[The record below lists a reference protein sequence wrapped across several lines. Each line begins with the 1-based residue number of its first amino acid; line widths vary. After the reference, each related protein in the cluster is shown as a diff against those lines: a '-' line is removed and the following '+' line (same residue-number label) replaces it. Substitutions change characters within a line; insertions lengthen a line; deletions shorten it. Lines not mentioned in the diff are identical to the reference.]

1 MYLVSLIVL
10 LSEYS
15 KRLRTGVSLVA
26 KNTQKM
32 LRNKVMYS
40 IYVRNHSEE
49 GTFHAV
55 EQDLDRIKNLG
66 VDVIWFM
73 PIHPIGEKA
82 RKGKLGSP
90 YANKHYRE
98 INPEYG
104 TMEDFKQLVSA
115 IHKKG
120 MKCIIDVVYNHTSPD
135 SWLVDNHP
143 EYFFKKPDGSM
154 GNRVG
159 DWSDIVDL
167 DYNQP
172 ELWDYQIESLKMWAE
187 IVDGFRCDVAP
198 LVPLDF
204 WLRAREEVGKVN
216 PDCLWLSES
225 VEPEFILYLRS
236 QGMVSLSDSE
246 IYQAFDVSYDYD
258 IHNDFKGYLTGV
270 NKLSYYA
277 NKVNMQEYIYPENY
291 VKLRYLEN
299 HDQPRAKELIPN
311 DNDLL
316 NWTAFLYFQKGMTMI
331 YAGQETEHDVRPDLF
346 NKDTVNWNTGKDISS
361 FLSALYPIKKK
372 EIVANGSYLLRAID
386 EEDILVGEYTWG
398 DQKLVSVFSMKG
410 KSAQV
415 EVNLPD
421 NAYKNLIDG
430 TEVIVKDGKLLSV
443 SKPIIIEF

>member
-1 MYLVSLIVL
+1 M
-10 LSEYS
+10 
-15 KRLRTGVSLVA
+15 A
-26 KNTQKM
+26 KKTQKV

-49 GTFHAV
+49 GTFKAV
-55 EQDLDRIKNLG
+55 EKDLDRIKQLG
-66 VDVIWFM
+66 VDIIWFM
-73 PIHPIGEKA
+73 PIHPIGVKA

-90 YANKHYRE
+90 YANEDFRK

-104 TMEDFKQLVSA
+104 TMEDFKDLVNA
-115 IHKKG
+115 IHDKG
-120 MKCIIDVVYNHTSPD
+120 MQCIIDVVYNHTSPD

-143 EYFFKKPDGSM
+143 EYFFKKTDGSM

-172 ELWDYQIESLKMWAE
+172 GLWDYQIESLKMWAE

-204 WLRAREEVGKVN
+204 WLRAREEVDKVR

-225 VEPEFILYLRS
+225 VEPEFILFLRS
-236 QGMVSLSDSE
+236 QGMISLSDSE
-246 IYQAFDVSYDYD
+246 IFQAFDVSYDYD
-258 IHNDFKGYLTGV
+258 IHNYFKGYLTGD

-277 NKVNMQEYIYPENY
+277 DKVNMQEYIYPENY

-316 NWTAFLYFQKGMTMI
+316 NWTAFLYFQKGMTLI
-331 YAGQETEHDVRPDLF
+331 YAGQETENDVRPDLF

-398 DQKLVSVFSMKG
+398 GHKLVGVFNMKG
-410 KSAQV
+410 KSV
-415 EVNLPD
+415 EIEVNLPD
-421 NAYKNLIDG
+421 NAYTNLIDG
-430 TEVIVKDGKLLSV
+430 SKVIVKDGKLLSV
-443 SKPIIIEF
+443 SKPIIIEV

>member
-1 MYLVSLIVL
+1 MA
-10 LSEYS
+10 
-15 KRLRTGVSLVA
+15 KR
-26 KNTQKM
+26 TQKV

-49 GTFHAV
+49 GTFKAV
-55 EQDLDRIKNLG
+55 EKDLDRIKQLG
-66 VDVIWFM
+66 VDIIWFM
-73 PIHPIGEKA
+73 PIHPIGVKA

-90 YANKHYRE
+90 YANEDFRK

-104 TMEDFKQLVSA
+104 TMEDFKDLVNA
-115 IHKKG
+115 IHDKG
-120 MKCIIDVVYNHTSPD
+120 MQCIIDVVYNHTSPD

-143 EYFFKKPDGSM
+143 EYFFKKTDGSM

-167 DYNQP
+167 DYNHP
-172 ELWDYQIESLKMWAE
+172 GLWDYQIESLKMWAE

-204 WLRAREEVGKVN
+204 WLRAREEVDKVR

-225 VEPEFILYLRS
+225 VEPEFILFLRS
-236 QGMVSLSDSE
+236 QGMISLSDSE
-246 IYQAFDVSYDYD
+246 IFQAFDVSYDYD
-258 IHNDFKGYLTGV
+258 IHNYFKGYLTGD
-270 NKLSYYA
+270 NKLSCYA
-277 NKVNMQEYIYPENY
+277 EKVNMQEYIYPENY

-316 NWTAFLYFQKGMTMI
+316 NWTAFLYFQKGMTLI
-331 YAGQETEHDVRPDLF
+331 YAGQETENDVRPDLF

-398 DQKLVSVFSMKG
+398 DQKLIGVFNMKG
-410 KSAQV
+410 KSVEV

-421 NAYKNLIDG
+421 NAYTNLIDG
-430 TEVIVKDGKLLSV
+430 SKVIVKDGKLLSV
-443 SKPIIIEF
+443 SKPIIIEV

>member
-1 MYLVSLIVL
+1 
-10 LSEYS
+10 
-15 KRLRTGVSLVA
+15 
-26 KNTQKM
+26 
-32 LRNKVMYS
+32 MYS

-49 GTFHAV
+49 GTFSAV
-55 EQDLDRIKNLG
+55 EQDLDRIKSLG
-66 VDVIWFM
+66 VDIIWFM
-73 PIHPIGEKA
+73 PIHPIGVKA
-82 RKGKLGSP
+82 RKGELGCP
-90 YANKHYRE
+90 YANQDYRE
-98 INPEYG
+98 VNPEYG
-104 TMEDFKQLVSA
+104 TMEDFKHLVNA
-115 IHKKG
+115 IHAKG

-198 LVPLDF
+198 LVPLEF
-204 WLRAREEVGKVN
+204 WLRAREEVGQVN

-236 QGMVSLSDSE
+236 QGMISLSDSE

-258 IHNDFKGYLTGV
+258 IHNDFKGYLTGD

-277 NKVNMQEYIYPENY
+277 DKVNMQEYIYPENY

-316 NWTAFLYFQKGMTMI
+316 NWTAFLYFQKGMTML
-331 YAGQETEHDVRPDLF
+331 YAGQETENNVRPDLF

-361 FLSALYPIKKK
+361 FLSSLYHIKKK

-386 EEDILVGEYTWG
+386 DEDILVGEYTWG
-398 DQKLVSVFSMKG
+398 ERKLIGVFSMKG
-410 KSAQV
+410 RSAEV
-415 EVNLPD
+415 NVNLPD
-421 NAYKNLIDG
+421 SVYTNLIDG
-430 TEVIVKDGKLLSV
+430 TEVIVKDSKLSSV
-443 SKPIIIEF
+443 SKPIIIEFQGS

>member
-1 MYLVSLIVL
+1 MA
-10 LSEYS
+10 
-15 KRLRTGVSLVA
+15 KR
-26 KNTQKM
+26 TQKV

-49 GTFHAV
+49 GTFRAV
-55 EQDLDRIKNLG
+55 EKDLDRIKQLG
-66 VDVIWFM
+66 VDIIWFM
-73 PIHPIGEKA
+73 PIHPIGVKA

-90 YANKHYRE
+90 YANEDFRK

-104 TMEDFKQLVSA
+104 TMEDFKDLVNA
-115 IHKKG
+115 IHDKG
-120 MKCIIDVVYNHTSPD
+120 MQCIIDVVYNHTSPD

-143 EYFFKKPDGSM
+143 EYFFKKTDGSM

-167 DYNQP
+167 DYNHP
-172 ELWDYQIESLKMWAE
+172 GLWDYQIESLKMWAE

-204 WLRAREEVGKVN
+204 WLRAREEVDKVR

-225 VEPEFILYLRS
+225 VEPEFILFLRS
-236 QGMVSLSDSE
+236 QGMISLSDSE
-246 IYQAFDVSYDYD
+246 IFQAFDVSYDYD
-258 IHNDFKGYLTGV
+258 IHNYFKGYLTGD

-277 NKVNMQEYIYPENY
+277 DKVNMQEYIYPENY

-311 DNDLL
+311 DNELL
-316 NWTAFLYFQKGMTMI
+316 NWTAFLYFQKGMTLI
-331 YAGQETEHDVRPDLF
+331 YAGQETENDVRPDLF

-398 DQKLVSVFSMKG
+398 DQKLIGVFNMKG
-410 KSAQV
+410 KSVEV

-421 NAYKNLIDG
+421 NAYTNLIDG
-430 TEVIVKDGKLLSV
+430 SKVIVKDGKLLSV
-443 SKPIIIEF
+443 SKPIIIEV

>member
-1 MYLVSLIVL
+1 MA
-10 LSEYS
+10 
-15 KRLRTGVSLVA
+15 KR
-26 KNTQKM
+26 TQKV

-49 GTFHAV
+49 GTFKAV
-55 EQDLDRIKNLG
+55 EKDLDRIKQLG
-66 VDVIWFM
+66 VDIIWFM
-73 PIHPIGEKA
+73 PIHPIGVKA

-90 YANKHYRE
+90 YANEDFRK

-104 TMEDFKQLVSA
+104 TMEDFKDLVNA
-115 IHKKG
+115 IHDKG
-120 MKCIIDVVYNHTSPD
+120 MQCIIDVVYNHTSPD

-143 EYFFKKPDGSM
+143 EYFFKKTDGSM

-167 DYNQP
+167 DYNHP
-172 ELWDYQIESLKMWAE
+172 GLWDYQIESLKMWAE

-204 WLRAREEVGKVN
+204 WLHAREEVDKVR

-225 VEPEFILYLRS
+225 VEPEFILFLRS
-236 QGMVSLSDSE
+236 QGMISLSDSE
-246 IYQAFDVSYDYD
+246 IFQAFDVSYDYD
-258 IHNDFKGYLTGV
+258 IHNYFKGYLTGD

-277 NKVNMQEYIYPENY
+277 DKVNMQEYIYPENY

-316 NWTAFLYFQKGMTMI
+316 NWTAFLYFQKGMTLI
-331 YAGQETEHDVRPDLF
+331 YAGQETENDVRPDLF

-398 DQKLVSVFSMKG
+398 DQKLIGVFNMKG
-410 KSAQV
+410 KSV
-415 EVNLPD
+415 EVVVNLPD
-421 NAYKNLIDG
+421 NAYTNLIDG
-430 TEVIVKDGKLLSV
+430 SKVIVKDGKLLSV
-443 SKPIIIEF
+443 SKPIIIEV